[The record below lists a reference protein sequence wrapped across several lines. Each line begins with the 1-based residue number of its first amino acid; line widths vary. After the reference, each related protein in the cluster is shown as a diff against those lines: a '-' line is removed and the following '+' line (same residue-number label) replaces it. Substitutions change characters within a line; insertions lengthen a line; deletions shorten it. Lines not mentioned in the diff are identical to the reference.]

1 MNNPLKKLLK
11 KLLAPLIREVVAEEL
26 KEVRSIVK
34 ELLKREAARQLSE
47 KKSIHIQ
54 KLIDKVS
61 VYTNTSTNG
70 EEVLERVISILQ
82 KAANE
87 A

>member
-1 MNNPLKKLLK
+1 MKKLLK
-11 KLLAPLIREVVAEEL
+11 KLLAPLIREVIAEEL
-26 KEVRSIVK
+26 KEVRPIVK

-47 KKSIHIQ
+47 KKSIHIR

-61 VYTNTSTNG
+61 VYTNTNTNG
-70 EEVLERVISILQ
+70 EEVLERVISILK

>member
-1 MNNPLKKLLK
+1 MKKLLK
-11 KLLAPLIREVVAEEL
+11 KLLTPLIREVIAEEL
-26 KEVRSIVK
+26 KEVHSIVK

-61 VYTNTSTNG
+61 VYTNTNTNG

>member
-1 MNNPLKKLLK
+1 MKKLLK
-11 KLLAPLIREVVAEEL
+11 KLLAPLIREVVEEEL
-26 KEVRSIVK
+26 KEVRPIVK
-34 ELLKREAARQLSE
+34 ELLKREAAHQLSE

-54 KLIDKVS
+54 KLIDKVII
-61 VYTNTSTNG
+61 YTNTDTNG

>member
-1 MNNPLKKLLK
+1 MKKLLK
-11 KLLAPLIREVVAEEL
+11 KLLAPLMREVVAEEL
-26 KEVRSIVK
+26 KEVHSIVK

-61 VYTNTSTNG
+61 VYTNTNTNG

>member
-1 MNNPLKKLLK
+1 MKKLLK
-11 KLLAPLIREVVAEEL
+11 QLLAPLIREVVADEL

-54 KLIDKVS
+54 KLIDKVI
-61 VYTNTSTNG
+61 VYTNTDTNG

>member
-1 MNNPLKKLLK
+1 MKKLLK

-26 KEVRSIVK
+26 KEVRPIVK
-34 ELLKREAARQLSE
+34 ELLKREAAHQLSE

-61 VYTNTSTNG
+61 VYTNTNRNG

>member
-1 MNNPLKKLLK
+1 MKKLLK
-11 KLLAPLIREVVAEEL
+11 KLLAPLIREVVADEL
-26 KEVRSIVK
+26 KEVRPIVK
-34 ELLKREAARQLSE
+34 ELLKREAACQFSE

-54 KLIDKVS
+54 KLIDKVII
-61 VYTNTSTNG
+61 YTNTNTNG

>member
-1 MNNPLKKLLK
+1 MKKLLK

-26 KEVRSIVK
+26 KEVRPIVK
-34 ELLKREAARQLSE
+34 ELLKREAACQFSE
-47 KKSIHIQ
+47 KKNIYIQ

-61 VYTNTSTNG
+61 VYTNTNTNG

>member
-1 MNNPLKKLLK
+1 MKKLLK
-11 KLLAPLIREVVAEEL
+11 QLLAPLIREVVADEL

-61 VYTNTSTNG
+61 VYTNTNTNG

>member
-1 MNNPLKKLLK
+1 MKKLLK
-11 KLLAPLIREVVAEEL
+11 KLLAPLIREVVADEL
-26 KEVRSIVK
+26 KEVRPIVK
-34 ELLKREAARQLSE
+34 ELLKREAACQFSE

-54 KLIDKVS
+54 KLIDKVI
-61 VYTNTSTNG
+61 VYTDTNTNG

>member
-1 MNNPLKKLLK
+1 MKKLLK
-11 KLLAPLIREVVAEEL
+11 KLLAPLIREVVADEL
-26 KEVRSIVK
+26 KEVRPIVK
-34 ELLKREAARQLSE
+34 ELLKREAAHQLSE

-61 VYTNTSTNG
+61 VYTNTNRNG

>member
-1 MNNPLKKLLK
+1 MKKLLK
-11 KLLAPLIREVVAEEL
+11 KLLAPLIREVVADEL
-26 KEVRSIVK
+26 KEVRPIVK
-34 ELLKREAARQLSE
+34 ELLKREAAHQLSE

-61 VYTNTSTNG
+61 VYTNTNTNG